1 MRFFLRYINKVTLL
15 TSLLLAAGNI
25 LLAQTVVKGFVKDAS
40 TMQPLPFVSV
50 YFKGGNG
57 VMTGA
62 DGSYSIETH
71 RSKLKT
77 LTFSYTEYKKVIK
90 EVIPMQEQTINV
102 ELEPSEEMTAIV
114 IKTRKRGKYRNKNNP
129 AVALIEHV
137 IQNKEKNQI
146 TSYDFV
152 QYQQY
157 EKLALYLSNK
167 PEKLK
172 NNLLFKHYKFVLKN
186 VDTTTLEG
194 KALLPIYIAEKL
206 SDKYLRKNPPED
218 KTIILGERQV
228 NYGDFV
234 DNKGIKQYLDKL
246 YSDVNIYDNNISIL
260 NSQFLSPIADMGP
273 SFYRYYIR
281 DTVEINGNK
290 LVRLY
295 FTPRNPNDL
304 LFRGTMFITLDGNYG
319 VQNISM
325 TISKNANINWT
336 KGLTINQDFEKA
348 NDGRYHVTKSTMMT
362 EFSLFKSSSGGLFG
376 ERTTAY
382 KKFIINTPAADS
394 IYSGKDIIISKNSP
408 EGSDSF
414 WVDNRSIPLSSVEAK
429 AYTNIDS
436 LKNMKSFKRLGDIFT
451 FLFSGYIGFGK
462 WELGN
467 TNTFYSFNPV
477 EGFRLKLGGRTTT
490 KLSNSFY
497 INSYLAYGFK
507 DEKFKY
513 LLGATYSFNHKS
525 VYSYPLNYLKV
536 SYQHETTIP
545 GQELLFSQED
555 NFFLSFKRGNND
567 KWLYNKYFKLD
578 YVKEFGKNISYDI
591 TFKNW
596 IQAPAGNIYFQKV
609 ADNSFVNDIT
619 TTELSAQLRW
629 APNEQFYQGKEF
641 RIPIINKYP
650 VFSIKFS
657 QGIKGLLNSEYNYQN
672 VHLRADKRFY
682 LSQLGYVDATV
693 EGYYIFGKLPF
704 PLLTIHRANQTYG
717 FQDNSYNMM
726 NFMEFVSDESA
737 STRLDFYFNGFFLNK
752 VPLVKKL
759 RLREVA
765 TFKMLYGGI
774 RNENNPYNNPDL
786 LKFPTDAQ
794 GQPTTFALGKT
805 PYVEVSVGLANIFK
819 IIRVDLVR
827 RITYLD
833 HPDVVKWGL
842 RTLIQFSF

>member
-1 MRFFLRYINKVTLL
+1 MKISLKYIKKVTLFI
-15 TSLLLAAGNI
+15 LLLTTVSNI
-25 LLAQTVVKGFVKDAS
+25 LLAQTVVKGFVKNAS

-50 YFKGGNG
+50 YFKEGKG
-57 VMTGA
+57 VITGE
-62 DGSYSIETH
+62 DGSYSLETNNK
-71 RSKLKT
+71 KLKT
-77 LTFSYTEYKKVIK
+77 LTFSYTEFKTVVKQ
-90 EVIPMQEQTINV
+90 VIPMKEQNINV
-102 ELEPSEEMTAIV
+102 ELEPTGEMAAIV

-129 AVALIEHV
+129 AVALIEKV
-137 IQNKEKNQI
+137 IKNKDKNKI
-146 TSYDFV
+146 TSYDFA

-172 NNLLFKHYKFVLKN
+172 KNLLFKHYNFVLKN

-206 SDKYLRKNPPED
+206 SDKYLRKEPAED

-228 NYGDFV
+228 NYGDFL
-234 DNKGIKQYLDKL
+234 DNKGIKEYLDRL
-246 YSDVNIYDNNISIL
+246 YSNINIYENNINIL

-281 DTVEINGNK
+281 DTVEVNGSK
-290 LVRLY
+290 LIRLY

-336 KGLTINQDFEKA
+336 RELRINQDFEKA
-348 NDGRYHVTKSTMMT
+348 NDGRYHVTKSTMMA
-362 EFSLFKSSSGGLFG
+362 EFAIFKKSSGGLFG
-376 ERTTAY
+376 ERTVSY
-382 KKFIINTPAADS
+382 KNFIINTPAADS
-394 IYSGKDIIISKNSP
+394 IYNGKDVVVKDSSSADK
-408 EGSDSF
+408 DSF
-414 WVDNRSIPLSSVEAK
+414 WVDNRPIPLSNVEAK
-429 AYTNIDS
+429 AYSNIDS

-451 FLFSGYIGFGK
+451 FLFSGYIGNGK

-477 EGFRLKLGGRTTT
+477 EGFRLKVGGRTTT
-490 KLSNSFY
+490 KLSKSFY

-525 VYSYPLNYLKV
+525 VYSYPLNYVKV

-545 GQELLFSQED
+545 GQELLFTQED
-555 NFFLSFKRGNND
+555 NFFLSFKRGNNN
-567 KWLYNKYFKLD
+567 KWLYNKYFKAD
-578 YVKEFGKNISYDI
+578 YVREFGKNISYDF

-596 IQAPAGNIYFQKV
+596 VQSPAGDIYFQKV
-609 ADNSFVNDIT
+609 ANNSLVNNIT
-619 TTELSAQLRW
+619 TSEISAQLRW

-650 VFSIKFS
+650 LFSIKFS
-657 QGIKGLLNSEYNYQN
+657 QGIKGLLNGEYNYQN
-672 VHLRADKRFY
+672 IHLRADKRFY

-693 EGYYIFGKLPF
+693 EGAYIFGKLPF

-752 VPLVKKL
+752 IPLVKKL

-765 TFKMLYGGI
+765 TFKILYGGI
-774 RNENNPYNNPDL
+774 RDENNPDKNPDL
-786 LKFPTDAQ
+786 LKFPMDAQ

-805 PYVEVSVGLANIFK
+805 PYIEVSVGLANIFK
-819 IIRVDLVR
+819 LVRLDLVR
-827 RITYLD
+827 RVTYLD

-842 RTLIQFSF
+842 RALIQFNF